1 MDTRE
6 FIDHFMNNLEALLD
20 ATTSQEQRSTL
31 YNWVWASFQDTSR
44 DELAIYLQTV
54 CSLTSLEHL
63 SILTVTDK
71 DLHPH
76 VLSKL
81 VEAFRLGLV
90 KHYPALSWE

>member
-1 MDTRE
+1 MD
-6 FIDHFMNNLEALLD
+6 NLEALLD
-20 ATTSQEQRSTL
+20 RTESREQRSTL

-44 DELAIYLQTV
+44 DELAVYLQTV

-63 SILTVTDK
+63 TILAITEQDQHT
-71 DLHPH
+71 H